1 LHDGSQWRDIDLY
14 GRIEDWDIMW
24 SKVLNRTFP
33 IVGKRDLAMP
43 VAVTLL
49 DSSDG
54 NVTWKAREFARR
66 AMLAGYA
73 WGGWQRLKLIKGQAG
88 KRPAL
93 PEAPTRIDKD
103 ERGQQVEPVLMEY
116 RLGVDALKAQTLERL
131 ATPDGEPGCCRFP
144 REIEPHYLEEYFGE
158 TLIDGKW
165 VRSGPNETLDLHG
178 YAEGGRQLLGPDR
191 AEIDWTNARPVWATP
206 ISLSKQAEEVAPV
219 QGRNLLEA
227 FVALNT

>member
-1 LHDGSQWRDIDLY
+1 MQLKLS
-14 GRIEDWDIMW
+14 E
-24 SKVLNRTFP
+24 
-33 IVGKRDLAMP
+33 
-43 VAVTLL
+43 
-49 DSSDG
+49 
-54 NVTWKAREFARR
+54 
-66 AMLAGYA
+66 
-73 WGGWQRLKLIKGQAG
+73 KLIKGQAG

-131 ATPDGEPGCCRFP
+131 ATADGEPGCCRFP

-178 YAEGGRQLLGPDR
+178 YAEAGRQLLAPDR
-191 AEIDWTNARPVWATP
+191 AEIDWKNSRPVWATP
-206 ISLSKQAEEVAPV
+206 ISLSKQAEEAAPAE
-219 QGRNLLEA
+219 GPSIFDA
-227 FVALNT
+227 FAALNN